1 MFFKAFLL
9 PLVTVALQVL
19 ALPAKR
25 DGVPT
30 PPQTNVTGA

>member
-9 PLVTVALQVL
+9 PLVTVALQAL

-25 DGVPT
+25 
-30 PPQTNVTGA
+30 QTFPLPIQANVTGA